1 MLIARLC
8 TALVALLVFL
18 AALFYLPQIGWA
30 LFLMPWLLIG
40 AWEWTTLVKWPL
52 AARIIY
58 LLVAGALCGAL
69 WILVVAPAYAEAGI
83 MLYTIALGFWL
94 LVAPLWLARGWR
106 ARHPLPLALTGMVL
120 LLPLWLALVQLQ
132 GEPRLLLILLIIIW
146 ISDTAAFLS
155 GKRWG
160 QRKLAPAISPG
171 KTWEG
176 VAGALAAV
184 TLYYV
189 FVPADLTTGHAVL
202 NGAAGLAVFLAL
214 TVLGMEGDLFESWI
228 KRTAKVK
235 DSGTVLPGH
244 GGILDRVDALTPS
257 MPVAALLLA
266 WFA

>member
-1 MLIARLC
+1 MLTARIRTALIA
-8 TALVALLVFL
+8 LLLFL
-18 AALFYLPQIGWA
+18 AALFYLPQMGWA
-30 LFLMPWLLIG
+30 LFLLPWLLIG
-40 AWEWTTLVKWPL
+40 AWEWTTLVRWPL

-58 LLVAGALCGAL
+58 LLTVVVLCGAL
-69 WILVVAPAYAEAGI
+69 WMLVVVPAYGDGGI
-83 MLYTIALGFWL
+83 ILHTIALVFWL

-106 ARHPLPLALTGMVL
+106 ARHPLALALTGVVL

-132 GEPRLLLILLIIIW
+132 GEPRLLLILLITIW
-146 ISDTAAFLS
+146 ISDTAAFVC

-160 QRKLAPAISPG
+160 RRQLAPAISPG

-189 FVPADLTTGHAVL
+189 LLPADFTKGHAAL
-202 NGAAGLAVFLAL
+202 NGAGGLAVFLAL

-228 KRTAKVK
+228 KRTACVK

-244 GGILDRVDALTPS
+244 GGILDRVDALTSS